1 MATFANNIEV
11 PTPLAPGAYD
21 GTMQAAT
28 FEVAEPGEP
37 ENPSQLI
44 DTDQAWGVKVDW
56 EMHGILAKF
65 LHATFELRILLE
77 SIGPGAE
84 LALPASVVEVDSL
97 SAPWVA
103 GQRVYSRKITI
114 AAGTVPAGAY
124 KLVTLL
130 QLYDHAN
137 PGAKPYPVAGMVE
150 GPIVNFFNS

>member
-1 MATFANNIEV
+1 M
-11 PTPLAPGAYD
+11 PHD
-21 GTMQAAT
+21 GTGKSFADRGAADVHLLT
-28 FEVAEPGEP
+28 DT
-37 ENPSQLI
+37 ENTGGDNVTRLEISQLI

-65 LHATFELRILLE
+65 LNATFELRILLE

-84 LALPASVVEVDSL
+84 LALPATVVEVDTL
-97 SAPWVA
+97 SAPWVG

>member
-11 PTPLAPGAYD
+11 PTPLAPGAYKRSEERR
-21 GTMQAAT
+21 A
-28 FEVAEPGEP
+28 GEECRSRGP
-37 ENPSQLI
+37 PNHYKKN

-84 LALPASVVEVDSL
+84 LALPATVVEVDTL
-97 SAPWVA
+97 SAPWVG

>member
-11 PTPLAPGAYD
+11 PVPLAPGAYD

-28 FEVAEPGEP
+28 FEIGNAGEF
-37 ENPSQLI
+37 ENPTQLI
-44 DTDQAWGVKVDW
+44 DTSESWGVKVDW

-84 LALPASVVEVDSL
+84 LALPATVVEVDSL
-97 SAPWVA
+97 STPWVG
-103 GQRVYSRKITI
+103 GQRVYSRNIPI
-114 AAGTVPAGAY
+114 PAGTVPAGAY